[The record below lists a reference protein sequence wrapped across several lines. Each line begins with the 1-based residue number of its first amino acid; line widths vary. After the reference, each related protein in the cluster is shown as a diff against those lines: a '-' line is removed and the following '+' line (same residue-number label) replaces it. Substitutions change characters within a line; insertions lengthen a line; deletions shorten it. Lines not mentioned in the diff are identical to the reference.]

1 VSVLYN
7 LTLPKKSEV
16 TEHLTDNQKA
26 YIAEMMN
33 LQKELG
39 DSIWPGWGRLQTPVI
54 VYNEKYAFLV
64 GYKNPPT
71 GWYKMP
77 RKELRGTEW
86 EPLKDD
92 QFFGETYY
100 KQRLNDPNI
109 TPENFTA
116 TVGDKWVVTMQTKEY
131 AEVAFYNGFRND
143 LPPVIK
149 SIFPYKLFW
158 NMIMGNAEDYIVGLA
173 HEAFHAFQGTYAWE
187 KLKTGEDVTYLSDQY
202 PWFEEAN
209 ALGWVQEIDLLMKA
223 YEADGVAETREFAK
237 QFVEIRHLRRAK
249 ANLTEE
255 QIGFEQ
261 KREWLEG
268 LAKYAELTIGVKAQ
282 NSGKYKPLHKIIEL
296 KEFKDYK
303 KRDKHFKQQVYET
316 PRTANRVGD
325 SRFYYVGMLQA
336 VILDRIMPSW
346 KQEAFGE
353 DIYLDDLL
361 AKAATL

>member
-16 TEHLTDNQKA
+16 TERLTVNQKA
-26 YIAEMMN
+26 YIAEMTN

-64 GYKNPPT
+64 GYQNPPT